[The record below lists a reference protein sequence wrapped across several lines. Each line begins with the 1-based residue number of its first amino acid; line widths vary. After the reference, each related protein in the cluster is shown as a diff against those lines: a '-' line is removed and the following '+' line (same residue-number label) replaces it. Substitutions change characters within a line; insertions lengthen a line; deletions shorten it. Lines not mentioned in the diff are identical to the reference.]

1 MPTTASMRAT
11 KKAIVRLVRAPAD
24 ACPQVLTDGVGTP
37 DKAVLP
43 GGDVAVLDAGHRVHG
58 AQVRVCLTGQVGLD
72 EGKGNHD
79 HQRDQQG
86 HGELVLE
93 KGTEGAAPVAVVGAG
108 GGFGLLLTEPAGV
121 NSSSSGRFS
130 QPVRRCA

>member
-1 MPTTASMRAT
+1 MA
-11 KKAIVRLVRAPAD
+11 LE
-24 ACPQVLTDGVGTP
+24 PQIKP
-37 DKAVLP
+37 SCP

-93 KGTEGAAPVAVVGAG
+93 KGTEGAAPSSCSWSRRLASACSS
-108 GGFGLLLTEPAGV
+108 LEP
-121 NSSSSGRFS
+121 GRG
-130 QPVRRCA
+130 